1 MDTTSAY
8 FEGYLHLLL
17 EYLSST
23 QEAFEYNLGR
33 KYNLGIIK
41 QVYWCIL
48 ISMIMDDGADK
59 A

>member
-1 MDTTSAY
+1 MATTSAY

-41 QVYWCIL
+41 QVY
-48 ISMIMDDGADK
+48 
-59 A
+59 

>member
-17 EYLSST
+17 EYLST